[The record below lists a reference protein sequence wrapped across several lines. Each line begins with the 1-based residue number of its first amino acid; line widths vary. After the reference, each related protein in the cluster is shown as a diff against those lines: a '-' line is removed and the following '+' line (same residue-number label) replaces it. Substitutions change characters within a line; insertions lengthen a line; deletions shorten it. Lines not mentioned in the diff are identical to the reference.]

1 METDE
6 EVLIDGDVRAALD
19 EHLLAMDGVTGAP
32 LYGGIGY
39 LVQGRPFAVL
49 LEGVVGM
56 RLPDGLQRRALGLAG
71 VSPMRP
77 PSRDE
82 PVPGWVQFVLLL
94 PEDLPA
100 VAPWIFEAMGEAM
113 GEAKENVR

>member
-19 EHLLAMDGVTGAP
+19 EYLLAKEGVSSAP
-32 LYGGIGY
+32 LYGGVGY
-39 LVQGRPFAVL
+39 LVDGQPFGVL
-49 LEGVVGM
+49 LEGVLGM

-71 VSPMRP
+71 VSPLRP

-82 PVPGWVQFVLLL
+82 PIPGWLQFVLLL

-100 VAPWIFEAMGEAM
+100 VAPWVDEAM
-113 GEAKENVR
+113 ENVR

>member
-6 EVLIDGDVRAALD
+6 EALIDGDVRAALD
-19 EHLLAMDGVTGAP
+19 EHLLVIDGVTGAP

-39 LVQGRPFAVL
+39 LVDGRPFAVL

-56 RLPDGLQRRALGLAG
+56 HLPDDLQRRSLGLAG
-71 VSPMRP
+71 VSPLRP

-82 PVPGWVQFVLLL
+82 PIPGWVQFVLLL
-94 PEDLPA
+94 PEDLPE
-100 VAPWIFEAMGEAM
+100 VAPWIQAAL
-113 GEAKENVR
+113 ENVR